1 MTKVK
6 IVERVEN
13 LEEYSEEVKT
23 TLPNKLDK
31 REIDNT
37 PVLGSDGL
45 VTSDGIFKALDK
57 KQDNLIIDYQLS
69 NNSLNPIANSTVTTK
84 FNEIN
89 NKISVVES
97 ALYKNRGM
105 QLFTESGVFIVPT
118 GVKSVKVTCIGG
130 GGGGGWY
137 HGTGGTGGTTSFGSF
152 LFAYGGGG
160 SYDNEGR
167 GAGGSFKTT
176 VGGIGFQGQNG
187 AFYGEDTPKSYVWN
201 NGKVLVDYYGQGGD
215 GTISTY
221 DDRSKGAAGGSIV
234 AYINNLIP
242 GESININVGVGG
254 YGMHQ
259 SGNPGM
265 CFVEW

>member
-23 TLPNKLDK
+23 ALPNKLDK
-31 REIDNT
+31 REIDDT
-37 PVLGSDGL
+37 PVLGSEGL

-69 NNSLNPIANSTVTTK
+69 NTSLNPIANSTVTTK
-84 FNEIN
+84 FNEVD

-97 ALYKNRGM
+97 ALYKSKGM
-105 QLFTESGVFIVPT
+105 QLFTQSGVFIVPT
-118 GVKSVKVTCIGG
+118 GIKSVKVTCIGG

-137 HGTGGTGGTTSFGSF
+137 HSIGGTGGTTSFGSF

-160 SYDNEGR
+160 SHDDAVLGV
-167 GAGGSFKTT
+167 GGSFRTL
-176 VGGIGFQGQNG
+176 VGGIGYQGQSAVRSGDAPRAYIWNYGKIAIDDYGRGG
-187 AFYGEDTPKSYVWN
+187 AAG
-201 NGKVLVDYYGQGGD
+201 GKDAA
-215 GTISTY
+215 S
-221 DDRSKGAAGGSIV
+221 GAAGGSIV
-234 AYINNLIP
+234 AYINDLIP
-242 GESININVGVGG
+242 GESINVIVGAGG
-254 YGMHQ
+254 FAPNR
-259 SGNPGM
+259 SGGSGM